1 MIGNDFD
8 IPVMY
13 QDLANYSMGPMSMP
27 GGMMPGIMPNTSYLG
42 GTQMPR
48 QLDHDKVEIMNRK
61 DREAKSTAK
70 KVAIAL
76 GVILL
81 AGFIPYFRK
90 NITKA
95 GGIKNY
101 LSNSWNSF
109 KNLFKSNPAP
119 ATPSRWQRFK
129 NWFKSKKAPTTPSSP
144 SSSKP
149 SRWQRF
155 KNWFKPKAT
164 P

>member
-1 MIGNDFD
+1 MPKKLYIHVRLIWSCVMIGNDFD
-8 IPVMY
+8 TPIMY

-27 GGMMPGIMPNTSYLG
+27 MMGGMMPGMMGGLNTSYLG
-42 GTQMPR
+42 GTRITP

-61 DREAKSTAK
+61 NKEAKNTAK
-70 KVAIAL
+70 NVAIAL
-76 GVILL
+76 GVIFL

-90 NITKA
+90 KITSA
-95 GGIKNY
+95 GGIKKY

-109 KNLFKSNPAP
+109 KNLFKSTPPAP
-119 ATPSRWQRFK
+119 PAPPAPKTSRWQ
-129 NWFKSKKAPTTPSSP
+129 A
-144 SSSKP
+144 
-149 SRWQRF
+149 F

>member
-1 MIGNDFD
+1 MLGNDFD
-8 IPVMY
+8 TPIMY

-27 GGMMPGIMPNTSYLG
+27 MMGGMMPGMYPSYLG

-48 QLDHDKVEIMNRK
+48 QLDHDKVEIINK
-61 DREAKSTAK
+61 KNREAKNTAK

-90 NITKA
+90 NIKAA

-101 LSNSWNSF
+101 LSNAWQSF
-109 KNLFKSNPAP
+109 KN
-119 ATPSRWQRFK
+119 WIGI
-129 NWFKSKKAPTTPSSP
+129 
-144 SSSKP
+144 
-149 SRWQRF
+149 
-155 KNWFKPKAT
+155 KPKAT

>member
-8 IPVMY
+8 TPIMY

-27 GGMMPGIMPNTSYLG
+27 QTFGMMPGMNTSYLG
-42 GTQMPR
+42 GTQITP

-61 DREAKSTAK
+61 NKEAKKTAK
-70 KVAIAL
+70 NVAIAL
-76 GVILL
+76 GIIFL

-90 NITKA
+90 KITSA
-95 GGIKNY
+95 GGFKKY
-101 LSNSWNSF
+101 LSNGWDSS
-109 KNLFKSNPAP
+109 KNLFKSTPSAP
-119 ATPSRWQRFK
+119 SAPKSSRWQ
-129 NWFKSKKAPTTPSSP
+129 A
-144 SSSKP
+144 
-149 SRWQRF
+149 F